1 MLLGEKQQVVCL
13 NKDHGTMEYIAE
25 ARSLSYPNNSNGL
38 PNNVMDIVE
47 RIADWLKKY
56 DNRFTVKSIFES
68 LDKGNF
74 GELKPDDFCKALERI
89 GIRLSPK
96 ELQMLREVLDQRD
109 TGYMK
114 YLPLV
119 MQLRGVQMREFINPD
134 IEKIARL
141 VVTRDLIRT

>member
-1 MLLGEKQQVVCL
+1 
-13 NKDHGTMEYIAE
+13 MEYIAE

-38 PNNVMDIVE
+38 PNNVKDIVE

-74 GELKPDDFCKALERI
+74 GELKPGDFWKALERI

-96 ELQMLREVLDQRD
+96 EQQMLGEVLDPRE
-109 TGYMK
+109 TGYMR